1 MLDDATF
8 DDRLDLF
15 HSAPSPDRVTVY
27 ARLREPPADGRY
39 ALRGTIRGPHCL
51 YSTTL
56 QTTADFKD
64 AGPGETLLAKALVVD
79 PCYWTP
85 ELPFLYDVEVE
96 LLREGK
102 VTARARREFG
112 MRDLAVRGRFL
123 YLNGKRF
130 VPRGVT
136 SWQLDRRFPTVDAAV
151 LHDEGCVVFAQEI
164 SEAFF
169 ATASRLGVF
178 VILEIDPWLMTQRR
192 DEKLPDAD
200 LPVVAPDMEFVAAVI
215 RRLARHPSVAIA
227 AVINSFLSRP
237 FPFEVA
243 PQLIPAASLGNV
255 EDLQE
260 LSSNFQAVVLRIY
273 EAPSAEMAAALQLP
287 AIMFDARPSIDDE
300 ENQASLISE
309 ARAKADRFQADL
321 APYGD
326 FAGYIV

>member
-27 ARLREPPADGRY
+27 ARLREPPADSRY

-64 AGPGETLLAKALVVD
+64 AGPGETLLGKALVVD

-96 LLREGK
+96 LLREGE
-102 VTARARREFG
+102 VVATAKREFG

-130 VPRGVT
+130 VLRGVK
-136 SWQLDRRFPTVDAAV
+136 SWRLDDRFPSVGAAV
-151 LHDEGCVVFAQEI
+151 LHDEGCVVLAQDPTDAFC
-164 SEAFF
+164 EA
-169 ATASRLGVF
+169 ASQHGVL
-178 VILEIDPWLMTQRR
+178 VIAEVDPWLLAKRR
-192 DEKLPDAD
+192 TKTVPGAMFPILWDLDVGLLP
-200 LPVVAPDMEFVAAVI
+200 EI

-227 AVINSFLSRP
+227 AIEGGDP
-237 FPFEVA
+237 FPNDVA
-243 PQLIPAASLGNV
+243 PQMIRVALLDCT
-255 EDLQE
+255 EDLKE
-260 LSSNFQAVVLRIY
+260 LRPGYQGIVLRVHDTS
-273 EAPSAEMAAALQLP
+273 SAEAAAALQMP
-287 AIMFDARPSIDDE
+287 AIMLDVRPPPDDE
-300 ENQASLISE
+300 EDQEPPPISE
-309 ARAKADRFQADL
+309 ARAKVDRLQAEL